1 MGGKKKGGDKKKAAG
16 KADEEDVSVENFFKA
31 YKKNC
36 VVYETDVSKYIK
48 A

>member
-1 MGGKKKGGDKKKAAG
+1 MGGKKKAAKKAGGG
-16 KADEEDVSVENFFKA
+16 KAEDGEDLSVENFYKA

-36 VVYETDVSKYIK
+36 VVYNTELSKYIK

>member
-1 MGGKKKGGDKKKAAG
+1 MGGKKKGGDKKKAAS

-36 VVYETDVSKYIK
+36 VVYNTDVSKYIK

>member
-1 MGGKKKGGDKKKAAG
+1 MGGKKKAAAKKAG
-16 KADEEDVSVENFFKA
+16 KEADTEDVSVENFFKA

-36 VVYETDVSKYIK
+36 VLYNTDVSKYIK